1 MSARIAESAVV
12 YPGTVLGNDVVIG
25 DNAVVG
31 AGSVVVGNV
40 PRDAVVFGNPARVI
54 WRFPASRP
62 AASPGPDRAPALETS
77 PGRAER

>member
-1 MSARIAESAVV
+1 M
-12 YPGTVLGNDVVIG
+12 VLKGVKIG

-54 WRFPASRP
+54 WRFPAAARP
-62 AASPGPDRAPALETS
+62 AVAPGPARAPVLESS